1 MPDRDKEEISA
12 GPQAEQEPG
21 ESGRKSISIFDFPR
35 GAHTGTCLHDILE
48 HIDFTLENPDEMKR
62 FIADKLAGYGFEDQ
76 WADAVYRSMVNVLTA
91 PIMGEGNPFTLSSLR
106 PAERL
111 HEMEFYAPLGLI
123 SADRLGKVFQSHS
136 GKLIPE
142 GFTGLIEDLGFKPH
156 KGMMRGFID
165 MVFRADEKYYL
176 VDWKSNFLGGTIE
189 DYKRGRLDEVM
200 ERELYILQYH
210 IYTVALHQFLGV
222 RVKDYNYNDHFGG
235 VFYLFLRGI
244 DSLKGSDYGVFF
256 DKPKIGLIH
265 DLTHYLAGR

>member
-1 MPDRDKEEISA
+1 
-12 GPQAEQEPG
+12 
-21 ESGRKSISIFDFPR
+21 
-35 GAHTGTCLHDILE
+35 
-48 HIDFTLENPDEMKR
+48 
-62 FIADKLAGYGFEDQ
+62 
-76 WADAVYRSMVNVLTA
+76 V
-91 PIMGEGNPFTLSSLR
+91 
-106 PAERL
+106 
-111 HEMEFYAPLGLI
+111 EFYAPLGLI
-123 SADRLGKVFQSHS
+123 SADRLGKVFRSHS

-210 IYTVALHQFLGV
+210 IYAVALHQFLGV

-256 DKPKIGLIH
+256 DKPKIDLIH